1 MSREWRFYLDD
12 MIEFAKRVL
21 EYTEGYTQE
30 DFERDRRTYDA
41 TLRNIELIGE
51 AATHIPAEVRNQNEN
66 IPWRQLIAT
75 RNRIIHAYLAL
86 DNDVLWS
93 IIQSDMT
100 QLLDNLQKLKR
111 SLSDSPC

>member
-41 TLRNIELIGE
+41 TLRNIELIG
-51 AATHIPAEVRNQNEN
+51 
-66 IPWRQLIAT
+66 
-75 RNRIIHAYLAL
+75 
-86 DNDVLWS
+86 
-93 IIQSDMT
+93 
-100 QLLDNLQKLKR
+100 
-111 SLSDSPC
+111 